1 MNVRG
6 LHDFAVAALQVSMR
20 SPMFFDSSLAL
31 SHTLLT
37 MLGVEASVQFEAPV
51 PQRVPLLVVSNH
63 RSFLDAP
70 LLITTLNHSVR
81 FACHHYMSQVPGLR
95 EFVTALGCFPLDS
108 PEQRH
113 HTFFE
118 RATRLLQSQEIVG
131 IFPEGAQSMIDVPE
145 PDEFRCFQRGFAHLA
160 LRAPVEN
167 LTILPMAIVSS
178 DESQGPVAPLQL
190 FQWFDPSEPLFK
202 QSGWHPAVVY
212 HRVEVRVGTPIP
224 ITDALREQYRGKQ
237 GRRLVQDLTQTCSD
251 SVSQLLHA

>member
-1 MNVRG
+1 
-6 LHDFAVAALQVSMR
+6 MR

-37 MLGVEASVQFEAPV
+37 MLGVETSVQFQSPV
-51 PQRVPLLVVSNH
+51 PRQVPLLVVSNH

-108 PEQRH
+108 PDQRH
-113 HTFFE
+113 HTFFD

-131 IFPEGAQSMIDVPE
+131 IFPEGAQSMIDVPD
-145 PDEFRCFQRGFAHLA
+145 PDEFRSFHRGFAHLA
-160 LRAPVEN
+160 LRAPIEN

-224 ITDALREQYRGKQ
+224 ITEALREQYRGKQ
-237 GRRLVQDLTQTCSD
+237 GRRLAHDLTQTCSD
-251 SVSQLLHA
+251 SVAQLLHA